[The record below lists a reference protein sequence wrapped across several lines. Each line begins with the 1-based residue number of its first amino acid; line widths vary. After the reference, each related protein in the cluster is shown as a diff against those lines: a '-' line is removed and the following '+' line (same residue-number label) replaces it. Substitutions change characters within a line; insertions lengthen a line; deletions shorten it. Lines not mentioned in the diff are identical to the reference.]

1 MHFITQWALAMLML
15 CMGFA
20 YLMYYRVLPYSIL
33 DRSSNLKLAALA
45 SHYSSSCTIVWR
57 TFSMKGTFVKKKKRY
72 LRLAK
77 GTYSYLIM

>member
-15 CMGFA
+15 CMGSA

-45 SHYSSSCTIVWR
+45 SHCSSSCTIVWR
-57 TFSMKGTFVKKKKRY
+57 TFSTKGTFVFKKEIT
-72 LRLAK
+72 RLAK